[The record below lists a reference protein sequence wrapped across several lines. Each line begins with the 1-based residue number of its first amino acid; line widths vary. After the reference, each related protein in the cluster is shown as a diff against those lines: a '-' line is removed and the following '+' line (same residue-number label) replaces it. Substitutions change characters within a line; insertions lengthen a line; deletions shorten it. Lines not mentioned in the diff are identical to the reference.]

1 MLGRSVF
8 DPLSPQ
14 AHAISN
20 LFIFTSIIA
29 LAIIVLIVAV
39 LTYTTIRFRQRPGQ
53 GDPRQTFGLSW
64 LEIIWTVI
72 PVLIVTIVFGATIST
87 MKDSSPGQ
95 LSPGRRPIAL
105 TVIGHQWWWEGRYSS
120 GVVTANEIHVP
131 VGRRLVVALK
141 SPDDDVIHSL
151 WVPQCGPK
159 MDAVPGQTN
168 YVWLECDRAGVYDG
182 DCAEFCGAGHAWM
195 LVRVIAEPAST
206 FDAWQRHQRRPAPPL
221 KQLRPARPFSVGDV
235 ATGQRLFRHYT
246 CQSCHV
252 ITGGAT
258 HTPPGPT
265 SVRVGPNLTHMGSR
279 QIIAAGRISNTV
291 ANMERWLA
299 NPGQLKPGVHM
310 PNFQLSGPEVRALTA
325 YLESLQ

>member
-1 MLGRSVF
+1 M
-8 DPLSPQ
+8 
-14 AHAISN
+14 
-20 LFIFTSIIA
+20 
-29 LAIIVLIVAV
+29 
-39 LTYTTIRFRQRPGQ
+39 
-53 GDPRQTFGLSW
+53 
-64 LEIIWTVI
+64 
-72 PVLIVTIVFGATIST
+72 
-87 MKDSSPGQ
+87 
-95 LSPGRRPIAL
+95 
-105 TVIGHQWWWEGRYSS
+105 
-120 GVVTANEIHVP
+120 
-131 VGRRLVVALK
+131 
-141 SPDDDVIHSL
+141 
-151 WVPQCGPK
+151 
-159 MDAVPGQTN
+159 
-168 YVWLECDRAGVYDG
+168 
-182 DCAEFCGAGHAWM
+182 
-195 LVRVIAEPAST
+195 
-206 FDAWQRHQRRPAPPL
+206 

-299 NPGQLKPGVHM
+299 NPNELKPGVHM